1 MSCLERDRLTQQ
13 IIEAVKS
20 YSDAVNDES
29 VEQARAAF
37 EAALVSLRGHEREH
51 SCARVKTGEGIG
63 WERLAVRW

>member
-20 YSDAVNDES
+20 YSDAVSHES

-37 EAALVSLRGHEREH
+37 EAAFARLRGHEREH
-51 SCARVKTGEGIG
+51 GCARVKTGDGIG
-63 WERLAVRW
+63 RERLAVR